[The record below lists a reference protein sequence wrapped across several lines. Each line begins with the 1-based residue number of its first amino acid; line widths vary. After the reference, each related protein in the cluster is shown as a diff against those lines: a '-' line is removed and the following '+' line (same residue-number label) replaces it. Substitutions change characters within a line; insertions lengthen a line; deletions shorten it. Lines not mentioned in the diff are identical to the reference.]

1 MEKDVKI
8 LKMLLIVTILLIIVV
23 IGVFIYLFFFR
34 TIACDVND
42 EACFSSAIINCQRAT
57 FIREN
62 EEFVTSYSILGKS
75 ESSCAVTVSILQV
88 KKGSNDLS
96 ALEGK
101 SMTCN
106 VPGGL
111 NIQNP
116 EEDLK
121 NCQGLLKEEIQ
132 NIIIQKMHA
141 QLIQNMVQIKEDITA
156 TSQLVFEA

>member
-8 LKMLLIVTILLIIVV
+8 LKMLLIVTILLIVIVL
-23 IGVFIYLFFFR
+23 GVFIYLFFFR
-34 TIACDVND
+34 TVKCQVND
-42 EACFSSAIINCQRAT
+42 EACFSSSIINCERAS

-62 EEFVTSYSILGKS
+62 EEFVTSYNIIGKN
-75 ESSCAVTVSILQV
+75 EGNCEVAVSIIQA
-88 KKGSNDLS
+88 KSGSNDLS
-96 ALEGK
+96 LLEGK

-141 QLIQNMVQIKEDITA
+141 QLIQNMVQIKEDITKV
-156 TSQLVFEA
+156 L